1 MNAAYRRPSPC
12 RLIPALRKPP
22 CDRLGNRLTAE
33 IAAVSLTLASLAA
46 FRASAP
52 TMPGALSLSRLRCHY
67 YSKISRRILYL
78 VDLLDVPHATGSTL
92 EGTFNGKSAI
102 PRRSSNQSHRPRA
115 AKAKWRTRRLKL
127 GPIGAFIAHDMF
139 SNSATGVSKRGA
151 TPNISRPH

>member
-52 TMPGALSLSRLRCHY
+52 TMPGALSLMSLT
-67 YSKISRRILYL
+67 LP
-78 VDLLDVPHATGSTL
+78 LLFQDQPTDPL
-92 EGTFNGKSAI
+92 
-102 PRRSSNQSHRPRA
+102 PRRPPRCATRHRLDTRRYIQWEVCHTAAFFEPVHRPRA

-127 GPIGAFIAHDMF
+127 GPIGAFIPHDMF

-151 TPNISRPH
+151 TPDMSRPH